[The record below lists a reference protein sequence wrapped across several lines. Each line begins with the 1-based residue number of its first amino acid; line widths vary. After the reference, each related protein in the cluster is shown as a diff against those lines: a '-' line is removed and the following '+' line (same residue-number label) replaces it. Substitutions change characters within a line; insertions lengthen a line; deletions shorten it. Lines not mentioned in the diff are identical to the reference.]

1 MRKAHDRPESHG
13 NRIGIY
19 ICIYIRSGIVARWMI
34 YQPVVYGISPGRRK
48 RGKPVT
54 VRKKRFERLHRGDGY
69 YYLVKKYVFYV

>member
-1 MRKAHDRPESHG
+1 MRKAHDRPKSDG

-19 ICIYIRSGIVARWMI
+19 TLGHRGTMDDLSAS
-34 YQPVVYGISPGRRK
+34 GISPGRRK

>member
-1 MRKAHDRPESHG
+1 MRKAHDRPKSDG

-19 ICIYIRSGIVARWMI
+19 GARSGIVARWMI
-34 YQPVVYGISPGRRK
+34 YQPVVCISPGRRK